1 MESHPYKKPRG
12 VGPVTTEL
20 TPGAEP
26 TAAQPPIAN
35 PAFRVKLGILLPVAL
50 LLRIVNQRQARV
62 WSQAAETPVLA
73 KVAGLAEFNKFA
85 PLRRSAGDAH
95 TKGIVGRSILHDY
108 FDGRPGACA
117 RFCD

>member
-1 MESHPYKKPRG
+1 MPQNHILIRTAEGTPMESHPYTKPRG

-35 PAFRVKLGILLPVAL
+35 SAFRIKLGILLPVAL
-50 LLRIVNQRQARV
+50 LLHIVNQRQARV

-73 KVAGLAEFNKFA
+73 KVAGLAELLLWLSVA
-85 PLRRSAGDAH
+85 IAA
-95 TKGIVGRSILHDY
+95 VSI
-108 FDGRPGACA
+108 P
-117 RFCD
+117 